1 MMMKQTENLESLFLM
16 LETNYNL
23 SFIVFFVSIS

>member
-1 MMMKQTENLESLFLM
+1 MMKQTENLESLFLM